1 MNFVEGED
9 DEDSDS
15 QSEVLPVES
24 KKGEANHIQTGPA
37 FSVLASNEESQ
48 AETVP
53 ATPEVII
60 MHKESESISAVPQD
74 LKLQEKAQN
83 SSSNRISSLRSWIN
97 KKITKSDAR
106 LNDSHTRY
114 TKAQQR
120 LRKANA
126 SLQTHCASII
136 KEQLPTQ
143 SLELIGNDGTIERLE
158 DILYNLKRIRKSFV
172 D

>member
-37 FSVLASNEESQ
+37 FSVLASKEESQ
-48 AETVP
+48 AETVRT
-53 ATPEVII
+53 TPEVII
-60 MHKESESISAVPQD
+60 MHKESESTSAVPQD
-74 LKLQEKAQN
+74 LKLQKAQN
-83 SSSNRISSLRSWIN
+83 SSKNRISSLRSWIN
-97 KKITKSDAR
+97 KKITKPNAS
-106 LNDSHTRY
+106 LNDSYTRY